1 MNILNY
7 EAQQVKDLDEIRNKQ
22 KEIMFAFEPNLKQRV
37 EEFDIDIYEDQM
49 LLKEFL
55 LERVVEEITEAYA
68 AIKLATRTEIISE
81 KKDHIEHFKEEIID
95 VFNFLLETA
104 IIINKPINDDRPV
117 PKGWKLLPHSY
128 SNSPYFTGEDQ
139 ETLNPDYQYTLAQFG
154 NEEKVFDFDREK
166 FIGGYLLDLIQTIG
180 ELTNLLKQRPWRDSQ
195 YPVDLLTF
203 ENRWYAIWDSFML
216 LVSNINFTFKE
227 FKAIWSKKYQV
238 NKFRIESNY

>member
-7 EAQQVKDLDEIRNKQ
+7 EAIEVKDLAEMIQKQ
-22 KEIMFAFEPNLKQRV
+22 KEIMFAFEPNLKKRV

-55 LERVVEEITEAYA
+55 LERTVEEITEAFA
-68 AIKLATRTEIISE
+68 AIKLATKTEIKRD

-95 VFNFLLETA
+95 VFNFMVEAA

-117 PKGWKLLPHSY
+117 PQGWATAHSC
-128 SNSPYFTGEDQ
+128 SDSLYFTGEDQ
-139 ETLNPDYQYTLAQFG
+139 KTLNPDYQYTLDKFG
-154 NEEKVFDFDREK
+154 KENKVLDYDRER
-166 FIGGYLLDLIQTIG
+166 FIGEHLLDLIQKIG
-180 ELTNLLKQRPWRDSQ
+180 ELTNLLKQRPWRESQ

-203 ENRWYAIWDSFML
+203 EDRWYKIWDSFML
-216 LVSNINFTFKE
+216 LLNHINFTFAE